1 MTQYKKIKEEIKLE
15 PREESGY
22 VRDFISGQ
30 KVRATPEEIEAVQIF
45 TKQLVEDYNYPK
57 DYIQTRPQFR
67 VKVRPSDTKKEYPV
81 DIAVFLNAKKQED
94 DIYIIVEC
102 KKKNRKDGK
111 TQLQD
116 YLRFSKAF
124 LGVWFNG
131 EERLF
136 LRKVEKDGR
145 IEFEEIPNI
154 PQYGQRV
161 EDIGKFKRK
170 DLRPTHNL
178 KATFKAIRNHL
189 AANTVGATRDEVLAQ
204 QLINL
209 IFCKIYDE
217 RFTEP
222 NETVTFRAGVDEE
235 AKEVKE
241 RILDLFDKVKRK
253 YKEVLDD
260 NDIIN
265 LDANSI
271 SYVVGELQNYCLIEA
286 ERDIIAD
293 AFETFI
299 GHALKGG
306 QGQFF
311 TPRNV
316 VKMMVDIL
324 DPHDEDLIIDP
335 ACGSGGFLVEA
346 LRHVWR
352 KLDAEGE
359 KYHWN
364 KNNLQEEKMEVAL
377 NKIRGIDKDY
387 FLSKVAKAYM
397 AILGDGKSGIFNEDS
412 LERPENWQDKTR
424 LKVDMGKFSVLL
436 TNPPFGSKIPVRGE
450 DKLKQFDLAHKWKR
464 DKKTGELEKSKL
476 KDKEAPQILFIERC
490 LQLLKDGG
498 KMAIVLPD
506 GIYGNE
512 SLGYIRNWLLKQGRI
527 MAIIDV
533 PLETFM
539 PNTSTKTTIMIFQK
553 SSKVKISENYSIFMA
568 VIETCGHDRRG
579 KEIEED
585 EISLVSKEFKTWNKN
600 PKEYTSKESFFGV
613 NLFDFQKYDLWT
625 PKYLFPRYIKPL
637 AELKQRGVNTV
648 KLGFL
653 FDFKKGVEI
662 GSANYIDFLFKK
674 STDIPFIRTSDLVNY
689 TINRTADLYLDKELL
704 KSINFEPKEK
714 DILFTKDGKVGMLA
728 FVSSNI
734 SFLISSG
741 VVRLRLKNKSI
752 LEVKEKYSLSITPE
766 FIFSLLLTKEIG
778 MYQSLRRTVVATTIP
793 HLNLERL
800 KDIEIPLFSQDEI
813 NEITEKVQEVVLL
826 DDKKINLI
834 EKVKDKISQKI

>member
-1 MTQYKKIKEEIKLE
+1 MMINMSKNTKE
-15 PREESGY
+15 GY
-22 VRDFISGQ
+22 IVDFISGQ
-30 KVRATPEEIEAVQIF
+30 DVKATPEEVEAVQVF
-45 TKQLVEDYNYPK
+45 SKQLVEDYGYPK
-57 DYIQTRPQFR
+57 KNIQTRPQYR
-67 VKVRPSDTKKEYPV
+67 VKQRPSGGKDFPV
-81 DIAVFLNAKKQED
+81 DIAVFTSENHSFDNE
-94 DIYIIVEC
+94 YIIVEC

-111 TQLQD
+111 KQLED
-116 YLRFSKAF
+116 YLHFSKAY

-136 LRKVEKDGR
+136 LRKVEKQGK
-145 IEFEEIPNI
+145 IYFEVIPNI

-170 DLRPTHNL
+170 DLKPTHNL
-178 KATFKAIRNHL
+178 KATFNAIRNHL

-222 NETVTFRAGVDEE
+222 NDIVTFRAGVDEK
-235 AKEVKE
+235 AKDVKV
-241 RILDLFDKVKRK
+241 RILDLFNKVKRK

-260 NDIIN
+260 SDTIT
-265 LDANSI
+265 LDANSVA
-271 SYVVGELQNYCLIEA
+271 YVVGELQNYCLIEA
-286 ERDIIAD
+286 ERDVIAD

-324 DPHDEDLIIDP
+324 DPDDQDLIIDP
-335 ACGSGGFLVEA
+335 ACGSGGFLIEA

-364 KNNLQEEKMEVAL
+364 KENLKEEKMEFAL
-377 NKIRGIDKDY
+377 NRIRGIDKDY
-387 FLSKVAKAYM
+387 FLAKVAKAYM
-397 AILGDGKSGIFNEDS
+397 AIIGDGKSGIFCEDS
-412 LERPENWQDKTR
+412 LENPNNWDSKTKE
-424 LKVDMGKFSVLL
+424 KVDLGKFSVLL

-450 DKLKQFDLAHKWKR
+450 DKLKQYELAYKWKY
-464 DKKTGELEKSKL
+464 DKQTKKWEKISKL

-527 MAIIDV
+527 VAVIDV

-553 SSKVKISENYSIFMA
+553 LSENKIPKDYPVFMA
-568 VIETCGHDRRG
+568 VAETCGHDRRG
-579 KEIEED
+579 KETQDDDILKVAN
-585 EISLVSKEFKTWNKN
+585 SFKEWL
-600 PKEYTSKESFFGV
+600 KE
-613 NLFDFQKYDLWT
+613 N
-625 PKYLFPRYIKPL
+625 
-637 AELKQRGVNTV
+637 
-648 KLGFL
+648 
-653 FDFKKGVEI
+653 DFK
-662 GSANYIDFLFKK
+662 F
-674 STDIPFIRTSDLVNY
+674 
-689 TINRTADLYLDKELL
+689 
-704 KSINFEPKEK
+704 
-714 DILFTKDGKVGMLA
+714 
-728 FVSSNI
+728 
-734 SFLISSG
+734 
-741 VVRLRLKNKSI
+741 
-752 LEVKEKYSLSITPE
+752 
-766 FIFSLLLTKEIG
+766 
-778 MYQSLRRTVVATTIP
+778 
-793 HLNLERL
+793 
-800 KDIEIPLFSQDEI
+800 
-813 NEITEKVQEVVLL
+813 
-826 DDKKINLI
+826 
-834 EKVKDKISQKI
+834 

>member
-1 MTQYKKIKEEIKLE
+1 MATIKD
-15 PREESGY
+15 GY
-22 VRDFISGQ
+22 IIDVISGQ
-30 KVRATPEEIEAVQIF
+30 EVKATPEEVEAVQIF
-45 TKQLVEDYNYPK
+45 AKQLVEDYDYPK
-57 DYIQTRPQFR
+57 EHIQTRPQFR

-81 DIAVFLNAKKQED
+81 DIAVFPNDKKQED
-94 DIYIIVEC
+94 EIYIIVEC

-131 EERLF
+131 DERLF

-154 PQYGQRV
+154 PRYGQRV
-161 EDIGKFKRK
+161 EDIGKFRRK
-170 DLRPTHNL
+170 DLKPTHNL

-222 NETVTFRAGVDEE
+222 NEIVTFRAGVDEE

-241 RILDLFDKVKRK
+241 RVLDLFDKVKRK
-253 YKEVLDD
+253 YKEVLDE

-271 SYVVGELQNYCLIEA
+271 AYVVGELQNYCLIEA

-324 DPHDEDLIIDP
+324 DPDDEDLIIDP

-346 LRHVWR
+346 LRHVWK

-397 AILGDGKSGIFNEDS
+397 TILGDGKSGIFNEDS
-412 LERPENWQDKTR
+412 LEKPENWQDKTR
-424 LKVDMGKFSVLL
+424 LKVDIGKFSVLL

-450 DKLKQFDLAHKWKR
+450 EKLKQFELGHKWKL
-464 DKKTGELEKSKL
+464 DKKSGEWEKGKL

-490 LQLLKDGG
+490 LQLIKDGG
-498 KMAIVLPD
+498 RMAIVLPD
-506 GIYGNE
+506 GIYGNNQ
-512 SLGYIRNWLLKQGRI
+512 LGYIRKFLIKQARI
-527 MAIIDV
+527 VAVIDV
-533 PLETFM
+533 PIETFQ
-539 PNTSTKTTIMIFQK
+539 PNTGTKTSILILQK
-553 SSKVKISENYSIFMA
+553 TNKAPKDYPVFMCVA
-568 VIETCGHDRRG
+568 ETCGHDRRG
-579 KEIEED
+579 NLKEED
-585 EISLVSKEFKTWNKN
+585 DILKIPDEFRKWA
-600 PKEYTSKESFFGV
+600 KEYK
-613 NLFDFQKYDLWT
+613 
-625 PKYLFPRYIKPL
+625 
-637 AELKQRGVNTV
+637 
-648 KLGFL
+648 
-653 FDFKKGVEI
+653 FK
-662 GSANYIDFLFKK
+662 F
-674 STDIPFIRTSDLVNY
+674 
-689 TINRTADLYLDKELL
+689 
-704 KSINFEPKEK
+704 
-714 DILFTKDGKVGMLA
+714 
-728 FVSSNI
+728 
-734 SFLISSG
+734 
-741 VVRLRLKNKSI
+741 
-752 LEVKEKYSLSITPE
+752 
-766 FIFSLLLTKEIG
+766 
-778 MYQSLRRTVVATTIP
+778 
-793 HLNLERL
+793 
-800 KDIEIPLFSQDEI
+800 
-813 NEITEKVQEVVLL
+813 
-826 DDKKINLI
+826 
-834 EKVKDKISQKI
+834 

>member
-1 MTQYKKIKEEIKLE
+1 MTKETKD
-15 PREESGY
+15 GY
-22 VRDFISGQ
+22 TIDFISGQ
-30 KVRATPEEIEAVQIF
+30 EVKATPEEIEAVQVF
-45 TKQLVEDYNYPK
+45 AKQLVEDYGYPK
-57 DYIQTRPQFR
+57 DHIQTRPQFR

-81 DIAVFLNAKKQED
+81 DIAVFPNDKKQED

-131 EERLF
+131 DERFF

-154 PQYGQRV
+154 PQFGQRV
-161 EDIGKFKRK
+161 EDIGKFRRK
-170 DLRPTHNL
+170 DLKPTHNL

-222 NETVTFRAGVDEE
+222 NDIVTFRAGVDEE
-235 AKEVKE
+235 AKDVKE
-241 RILDLFDKVKRK
+241 RVLDLFDKVKRK

-260 NDIIN
+260 SDTIT
-265 LDANSI
+265 LDANSVA
-271 SYVVGELQNYCLIEA
+271 YVVGELQNYCLIEA

-324 DPHDEDLIIDP
+324 DPDDEDLIIDP
-335 ACGSGGFLVEA
+335 ACGSGGFLIEA

-352 KLDAEGE
+352 KLDVEGE

-364 KNNLQEEKMEVAL
+364 KSNLQEEKMEVAL

-397 AILGDGKSGIFNEDS
+397 AIMGDGKSGIFNEDS

-424 LKVDMGKFSVLL
+424 LKVDMGKFSILL

-450 DKLKQFDLAHKWKR
+450 DKLKQFDLGHKWKQ
-464 DKKTGELEKSKL
+464 DKKSNEWEKGKL

-490 LQLLKDGG
+490 LQLLKEGG
-498 KMAIVLPD
+498 RMAIVLPD

-527 MAIIDV
+527 VAVVDV

-539 PNTSTKTTIMIFQK
+539 PNTSTKTTIMVFQK
-553 SSKVKISENYSIFMA
+553 LSENKIKKDYPVFMA
-568 VIETCGHDRRG
+568 VAETCGHDRRG
-579 KEIEED
+579 KETKDDDILKVADSFREW
-585 EISLVSKEFKTWNKN
+585 SKKN
-600 PKEYTSKESFFGV
+600 
-613 NLFDFQKYDLWT
+613 
-625 PKYLFPRYIKPL
+625 
-637 AELKQRGVNTV
+637 
-648 KLGFL
+648 
-653 FDFKKGVEI
+653 DFK
-662 GSANYIDFLFKK
+662 F
-674 STDIPFIRTSDLVNY
+674 
-689 TINRTADLYLDKELL
+689 
-704 KSINFEPKEK
+704 
-714 DILFTKDGKVGMLA
+714 
-728 FVSSNI
+728 
-734 SFLISSG
+734 
-741 VVRLRLKNKSI
+741 
-752 LEVKEKYSLSITPE
+752 
-766 FIFSLLLTKEIG
+766 
-778 MYQSLRRTVVATTIP
+778 
-793 HLNLERL
+793 
-800 KDIEIPLFSQDEI
+800 
-813 NEITEKVQEVVLL
+813 
-826 DDKKINLI
+826 
-834 EKVKDKISQKI
+834 

>member
-1 MTQYKKIKEEIKLE
+1 MTEKKE
-15 PREESGY
+15 PKDGY
-22 VRDFISGQ
+22 IFDYISGIEV
-30 KVRATPEEIEAVQIF
+30 KATPEEVEAVQVYSKI
-45 TKQLVEDYNYPK
+45 LIEDYGYPK
-57 DYIQTRPQFR
+57 DHIQTRPQFR

-81 DIAVFLNAKKQED
+81 DIAVFPNDKKQED

-131 EERLF
+131 DERLF

-154 PQYGQRV
+154 PQFGQRV
-161 EDIGKFKRK
+161 EDIGKFRRK
-170 DLRPTHNL
+170 DLKPTHNL

-222 NETVTFRAGVDEE
+222 NDIVTFRAGVDEE

-241 RILDLFDKVKRK
+241 RILDLFNKVKRK

-260 NDIIN
+260 SDTIT
-265 LDANSI
+265 LDANSDA
-271 SYVVGELQNYCLIEA
+271 YVVGELQNYCLIEA

-324 DPHDEDLIIDP
+324 DPDDEDLIIDP
-335 ACGSGGFLVEA
+335 ACGSGGFLIEA

-364 KNNLQEEKMEVAL
+364 KSNLQEEKMEVAL

-397 AILGDGKSGIFNEDS
+397 AIIGDGKSGIFNEDS
-412 LERPENWQDKTR
+412 LEKPENWQDKTR
-424 LKVDMGKFSVLL
+424 LKIDMGKFSVLL

-450 DKLKQFDLAHKWKR
+450 DKLKQFEFGYKWKL
-464 DKKTGELEKSKL
+464 DKETEKWVKTEKL
-476 KDKEAPQILFIERC
+476 KEQEEPQVLFIERC
-490 LQLLKDGG
+490 LSFLKDGG
-498 KMAIVLPD
+498 RMAMVLPSGILGNEQEAYLRQYIQEKGNLFAIVELPF
-506 GIYGNE
+506 
-512 SLGYIRNWLLKQGRI
+512 
-527 MAIIDV
+527 
-533 PLETFM
+533 ETFS
-539 PNTSTKTTIMIFQK
+539 PNVTINTSVLFIQKGKSDKKNIF
-553 SSKVKISENYSIFMA
+553 ISINEY
-568 VIETCGHDRRG
+568 CGHDKKGRPTEKDDLPLVADFYKNKKSNENNFFIKSSMLESNFVAKRYLKKFVDNVEKIKKSKYQIVDFG
-579 KEIEED
+579 NIITSVHNGANIEDSSIYVEKNEGIPYILVKSITKEGINFE
-585 EISLVSKEFKTWNKN
+585 
-600 PKEYTSKESFFGV
+600 
-613 NLFDFQKYDLWT
+613 NLK
-625 PKYLFPRYIKPL
+625 YIKKSLTSNRDVIKNKVDENTIVMTRAGNSGIASNIPPDL
-637 AELKQRGVNTV
+637 VGGVAS
-648 KLGFL
+648 GFL
-653 FDFKKGVEI
+653 INIKIKKDVNPYYIVSFLNSEYGQMQLERI
-662 GSANYIDFLFKK
+662 SSGSI
-674 STDIPFIRTSDLVNY
+674 
-689 TINRTADLYLDKELL
+689 L
-704 KSINFEPKEK
+704 KSIRSSDLKKVQIILPPKEVQNAIGNK
-714 DILFTKDGKVGMLA
+714 LKEAVYA
-728 FVSSNI
+728 SSTMRKNI
-734 SFLISSG
+734 
-741 VVRLRLKNKSI
+741 
-752 LEVKEKYSLSITPE
+752 EDAD
-766 FIFSLLLTKEIG
+766 KEI
-778 MYQSLRRTVVATTIP
+778 
-793 HLNLERL
+793 
-800 KDIEIPLFSQDEI
+800 
-813 NEITEKVQEVVLL
+813 
-826 DDKKINLI
+826 KKLC
-834 EKVKDKISQKI
+834 

>member
-1 MTQYKKIKEEIKLE
+1 MAVNMTKETKD
-15 PREESGY
+15 GY
-22 VRDFISGQ
+22 IVDFISGQ
-30 KVRATPEEIEAVQIF
+30 EVKATPEEIEAVQVF
-45 TKQLVEDYNYPK
+45 AKQLVEDYGYPK
-57 DYIQTRPQFR
+57 DHIQTRPQFR

-81 DIAVFLNAKKQED
+81 DIAVFPNDKKQED

-131 EERLF
+131 DERFF

-161 EDIGKFKRK
+161 EDIGKFRRK
-170 DLRPTHNL
+170 DLKPTHNL

-222 NETVTFRAGVDEE
+222 NDIVTFRAGVDEE
-235 AKEVKE
+235 ARDVKE

-253 YKEVLDD
+253 YKEVLDE
-260 NDIIN
+260 NDSIT
-265 LDANSI
+265 LDANSVA
-271 SYVVGELQNYCLIEA
+271 YVVGELQNYCLIEA
-286 ERDIIAD
+286 ERDVIAD

-324 DPHDEDLIIDP
+324 DPDDEDLIIDP
-335 ACGSGGFLVEA
+335 ACGSGGFLIEA

-364 KNNLQEEKMEVAL
+364 SENLKEEKMEFAL
-377 NKIRGIDKDY
+377 NRIRGIDKDY
-387 FLSKVAKAYM
+387 FLAKVAKAYM
-397 AILGDGKSGIFNEDS
+397 AIVGDGKSGIFCEDS
-412 LERPENWQDKTR
+412 LENPRNWDSKTKEKIH
-424 LKVDMGKFSVLL
+424 LGDFSVLL

-450 DKLKQFDLAHKWKR
+450 EKLKQFELGHKWKFN
-464 DKKTGELEKSKL
+464 KQTGQWERGKL

-498 KMAIVLPD
+498 RMAIVLPD
-506 GIYGNE
+506 GIFGNE

-527 MAIIDV
+527 VAVIDV

-553 SSKVKISENYSIFMA
+553 LSEAKIKKDYPVFMA
-568 VIETCGHDRRG
+568 VAETCGHDRRG
-579 KEIEED
+579 KETKDDDILKVADSFREW
-585 EISLVSKEFKTWNKN
+585 SKKN
-600 PKEYTSKESFFGV
+600 
-613 NLFDFQKYDLWT
+613 
-625 PKYLFPRYIKPL
+625 
-637 AELKQRGVNTV
+637 
-648 KLGFL
+648 
-653 FDFKKGVEI
+653 DFK
-662 GSANYIDFLFKK
+662 F
-674 STDIPFIRTSDLVNY
+674 
-689 TINRTADLYLDKELL
+689 
-704 KSINFEPKEK
+704 
-714 DILFTKDGKVGMLA
+714 
-728 FVSSNI
+728 
-734 SFLISSG
+734 
-741 VVRLRLKNKSI
+741 
-752 LEVKEKYSLSITPE
+752 
-766 FIFSLLLTKEIG
+766 
-778 MYQSLRRTVVATTIP
+778 
-793 HLNLERL
+793 
-800 KDIEIPLFSQDEI
+800 
-813 NEITEKVQEVVLL
+813 
-826 DDKKINLI
+826 
-834 EKVKDKISQKI
+834 